1 MGCVGLRGLGD
12 DGSEGKGRRGVKPG
26 GVCRVA
32 RAWKGRR
39 GSENQFTFNSVH
51 FK

>member
-1 MGCVGLRGLGD
+1 MGLETVAQGKEE
-12 DGSEGKGRRGVKPG
+12 EGVVKPG

-32 RAWKGRR
+32 WAWKGRR